1 MDSLSRRN
9 FLAAGAT
16 VMSLD
21 AAAYNRVKG
30 ANDRLRIGIIGCGG
44 MAGGHMSNWSQ
55 MKEKGED
62 VELAAF
68 CDVDRSRA
76 EATATRYGG
85 RPYDDYRPM
94 LEKEDL
100 QAVYVVVPPHAHVG
114 AEIQA
119 AQKGCALF
127 VEKPVA
133 NSLQTAQE
141 IQRAIE
147 KAGVVNSVGYHF
159 RYKESTDQAR
169 AALQGKTIGMLM
181 GYWMGGMPGVPWWR
195 RLEQSGGQFVEQTT
209 HIVDL
214 ARYLAGD
221 VAEVYANATTRAL
234 QEVENFSVTDVGAA
248 NLRFTSGAIGTIH
261 NTCLL
266 KMGYTTG
273 LTVLTPELIVE
284 LNGSCKLI
292 EPGKRTE
299 ISDRTDPYRT
309 EDRIFLDAVRSGDTS
324 AIRSSY
330 ADAVKSLAVT
340 LAINESYQS
349 GQPVKPRA

>member
-1 MDSLSRRN
+1 MP
-9 FLAAGAT
+9 
-16 VMSLD
+16 V
-21 AAAYNRVKG
+21 RVG
-30 ANDRLRIGIIGCGG
+30 FVGCGG
-44 MAGGHMSNWSQ
+44 MAVGHINNWGQ
-55 MKEKGED
+55 MKERGED

-68 CDVDRSRA
+68 CDVDRGRA
-76 EATATRYGG
+76 ETQAG
-85 RPYDDYRPM
+85 RFGARAYDDFRPM
-94 LEKEDL
+94 LDKEEL
-100 QAVYVVVPPHAHVG
+100 QAVYVVVPPHAHIG

-119 AQKGCALF
+119 VQRGCAIF

-133 NSLQTAQE
+133 NSLPTALE
-141 IQRAIE
+141 IQQAIQ

-159 RYKESTDQAR
+159 RYFESTDHAR
-169 AALQGKTIGMLM
+169 AALEGKTIGMVM

-221 VAEVYANATTRAL
+221 VEEVYANATTRAL
-234 QEVENFSVTDVGAA
+234 QEVEDFTVTDVGAA
-248 NLRFTSGAIGTIH
+248 NLKFKSGAIGTIH

-284 LNGSCKLI
+284 LIGGCKLI
-292 EPGKRTE
+292 EAGKRTE
-299 ISDRTDPYRT
+299 IPNRNDPYKT
-309 EDRIFLDAVRSGDTS
+309 EDQIFLNAVRSGDSS

-330 ADAVKSLAVT
+330 ADAVKSLAVS
-340 LAINESYQS
+340 LAINESYLS
-349 GQPVKPRA
+349 GQPVKVAA

>member
-1 MDSLSRRN
+1 
-9 FLAAGAT
+9 
-16 VMSLD
+16 
-21 AAAYNRVKG
+21 
-30 ANDRLRIGIIGCGG
+30 
-44 MAGGHMSNWSQ
+44 MAGGHINNWAQ

-68 CDVDRSRA
+68 CDVDRERA
-76 EATATRYGG
+76 EGQAKRFGARA
-85 RPYDDYRPM
+85 YDNFRPM

-119 AQKGCALF
+119 AQKGCAVF

-133 NSLQTAQE
+133 NSLETAQE
-141 IQRAIE
+141 VERAIA
-147 KAGVVNSVGYHF
+147 KAGVVNSVGYHW
-159 RYKESTDQAR
+159 RYQDSTDRAR

-195 RLEQSGGQFVEQTT
+195 RLEESGGQFVEQTT
-209 HIVDL
+209 HIFDL

-221 VAEVYANATTRAL
+221 VEEVYANATTRAL
-234 QEVENFSVTDVGAA
+234 QEVEQFNVTDVGAA
-248 NLRFTSGAIGTIH
+248 NLKFKSGAIGTIH

-266 KMGYTTG
+266 QMGYTTG
-273 LTVLTPELIVE
+273 LTVLTPDLIVE
-284 LNGSCKLI
+284 LLGGCKLI

-299 ISDRTDPYRT
+299 FSDRSDPYKT
-309 EDRIFLDAVRSGDTS
+309 EDQVFLNAIRTGDTA

-330 ADAVKSLAVT
+330 ADAVKSLAVS
-340 LAINESYQS
+340 LAANESYQT
-349 GQPVKPRA
+349 GRPVKVRA